1 MNVTSYF
8 LGLSESLYYGPS
20 NTVREES
27 GVMYWRLGDRSYQ
40 NQHSW
45 LKTMATSWIEQH
57 LYWSQFLSFF
67 REHRNVTEICPSKI
81 WCERLCLCWLVFYF
95 FLSPRALRH
104 YKLCFN
110 SVKEETPFT
119 LLVNVRENL
128 KCDWLGSGL
137 YLR

>member
-57 LYWSQFLSFF
+57 LYWSQFLSFL
-67 REHRNVTEICPSKI
+67 ENTEM
-81 WCERLCLCWLVFYF
+81 
-95 FLSPRALRH
+95 LRR
-104 YKLCFN
+104 YVLQK
-110 SVKEETPFT
+110 SDVKDC
-119 LLVNVRENL
+119 VCV
-128 KCDWLGSGL
+128 D
-137 YLR
+137 